1 MRACIASRPGTL
13 PRHRMSRRLSTSP
26 SRRLVLVQLRDIA
39 AGRLRN
45 PLDQCGQ
52 GVVSPSHFR
61 QVIVPVVG
69 TPHAGKGVSQ
79 ATLTDVRIDA
89 RSAQQTPCGSA
100 KIMQSVVRYAGR
112 RVEGYLVA
120 GKCRERLLALAE
132 NERAV
137 ASLAFN
143 YGKRRQ
149 AERASQFKFCFV
161 SAGRRNPIT
170 AVKLLPCHAGGL
182 GTPCAG
188 QQQKP

>member
-1 MRACIASRPGTL
+1 MRACIAAWPGTL
-13 PRHRMSRRLSTSP
+13 PRWRICRRLSTSP
-26 SRRLVLVQLRDIA
+26 SRLAQRSNIAFGRIRD
-39 AGRLRN
+39 L
-45 PLDQCGQ
+45 LDQRRQ
-52 GVVSPSHFR
+52 GVISFCHLR
-61 QVIVPVVG
+61 QVIVPIVSAAD
-69 TPHAGKGVSQ
+69 AGEGVSQ

-89 RSAQQTPCGSA
+89 RTAQQAPCGSS

-112 RVEGYLVA
+112 RVEGHLVA

>member
-13 PRHRMSRRLSTSP
+13 PRWRLCRRLSTSP

-45 PLDQCGQ
+45 PLDQRRQ
-52 GVVSPSHFR
+52 GVISSSHLR
-61 QVIVPVVG
+61 QVIVPIVG
-69 TPHAGKGVSQ
+69 RAHTGKCVSQ

-112 RVEGYLVA
+112 RVEGHLVA

-132 NERAV
+132 NKRAV
-137 ASLAFN
+137 A
-143 YGKRRQ
+143 
-149 AERASQFKFCFV
+149 
-161 SAGRRNPIT
+161 
-170 AVKLLPCHAGGL
+170 
-182 GTPCAG
+182 
-188 QQQKP
+188 